1 MIFAG
6 LNKDKKRSVFCFA
19 HSFCSETGR
28 EKERMP
34 IKPMKET
41 SETHLLIK
49 PKPLPKPAVQ
59 NAKLPPTPPT
69 VAAPQGQASSPS
81 PPSKNRSRRRNR
93 GGRKSDQGD
102 VCMRP
107 SSRPRKPPPPQNAP
121 VVSGGSEIVAVN
133 NHQMQMGV
141 RGGGSSKN
149 SNFAPRPGFGQLGTK
164 CIVKANHF
172 LADLPTKDLN
182 HYDVSL
188 SLFNVTKLEKKKLQT
203 LSYLNIVHIVDV
215 SI

>member
-1 MIFAG
+1 
-6 LNKDKKRSVFCFA
+6 
-19 HSFCSETGR
+19 
-28 EKERMP
+28 MP
-34 IKPMKET
+34 NRPMKET

-49 PKPLPKPAVQ
+49 PKHLPKAVQ
-59 NAKLPPTPPT
+59 NGKSPPTPAT
-69 VAAPQGQASSPS
+69 TTAAAQSQASSPS

-107 SSRPRKPPPPQNAP
+107 SSRPRKPPPQNAP
-121 VVSGGSEIVAVN
+121 VAAVSGTEIVAV

-141 RGGGSSKN
+141 RGSSKN

-182 HYDVSL
+182 HYDVSFRVCP
-188 SLFNVTKLEKKKLQT
+188 FNVL
-203 LSYLNIVHIVDV
+203 
-215 SI
+215 